1 MVSRDP
7 KVPLVVR
14 PFGRAE
20 AARLRAVTASASLEL
35 AKTIHELF
43 RDGVQNGPAL
53 TGSPPYLVNNCRPSL
68 NDRWKLW

>member
-20 AARLRAVTASASLEL
+20 AARLRAVTAHALLEMAKAVDGFSRGGVTRSAYERNSN
-35 AKTIHELF
+35 T
-43 RDGVQNGPAL
+43 
-53 TGSPPYLVNNCRPSL
+53 
-68 NDRWKLW
+68 

>member
-20 AARLRAVTASASLEL
+20 AARLRAVTAHALLEL
-35 AKTIHELF
+35 AKTVHSDVISVW
-43 RDGVQNGPAL
+43 RCK
-53 TGSPPYLVNNCRPSL
+53 T
-68 NDRWKLW
+68 

>member
-20 AARLRAVTASASLEL
+20 AARLRAVTAHALLEL
-35 AKTIHELF
+35 AKPVHGLSGMMSSTEC
-43 RDGVQNGPAL
+43 GVARPDPFSGP
-53 TGSPPYLVNNCRPSL
+53 
-68 NDRWKLW
+68 